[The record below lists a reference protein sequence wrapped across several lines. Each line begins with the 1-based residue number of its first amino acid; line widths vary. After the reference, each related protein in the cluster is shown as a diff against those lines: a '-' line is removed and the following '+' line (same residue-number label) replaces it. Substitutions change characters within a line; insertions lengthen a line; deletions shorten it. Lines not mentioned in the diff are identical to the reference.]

1 MAWQHKPLPT
11 RTFQHIAKSS
21 SSAGRTRRWLET
33 QAIFNTCISTC
44 VLKDSLI
51 DVLFYRG
58 FSLCCIIKNLIEKL
72 TLLKKGVI
80 FVRIQSK
87 LPENTDQNNSGY
99 EQFLRIV
106 KLLSQ
111 SSIATASQRILLT

>member
-1 MAWQHKPLPT
+1 MLYYQ
-11 RTFQHIAKSS
+11 KSH
-21 SSAGRTRRWLET
+21 R
-33 QAIFNTCISTC
+33 
-44 VLKDSLI
+44 
-51 DVLFYRG
+51 
-58 FSLCCIIKNLIEKL
+58 KL
-72 TLLKKGVI
+72 TLLKKGAI

-111 SSIATASQRILLT
+111 SSTATASQRILLT